1 MALIETAPIT
11 SDIENRFRMACAD
24 ELAAQTLYRE
34 LRNNIYHREE
44 LPSHVKED
52 IIRRLDEI
60 IKDEEE
66 HFGSLLFCL
75 NILNPDTMKNI
86 DAGAKGA

>member
-1 MALIETAPIT
+1 MAMIETAPVT
-11 SDIENRFRMACAD
+11 SDIENRLRMACAD
-24 ELAAQTLYRE
+24 ELGAQTLYRD

-44 LPSHVKED
+44 IPSHVKED
-52 IIRRLDEI
+52 ILRRLDEI

-75 NILNPDTMKNI
+75 STINPESMKNF

>member
-11 SDIENRFRMACAD
+11 SDIENRLRMACAD
-24 ELAAQTLYRE
+24 ELGAQTLYRE
-34 LRNNIYHREE
+34 LRNNIYHRDE

-52 IIRRLDEI
+52 LIRRLDEI